1 VGFGRETAL
10 PFVLVH
16 EDYFC
21 PGAAKAAQI
30 RNVGDNLGGKHPL
43 RQHLARMGASRS
55 ATIPSQ

>member
-1 VGFGRETAL
+1 
-10 PFVLVH
+10 VLVH